1 MTDTEKFF
9 TILGRTKNLVLHAT
23 GDIYVRTNDRF
34 VGRFPDIL
42 PARSK
47 YQDEIETL
55 RQNWHSFRPD
65 DATTREPDT
74 EYYLVK
80 FQPTPRADTQ
90 IVGCLRFPHG
100 TIHPTFER
108 PSGLT
113 HTRTKR
119 LDLYQRCRATEP
131 GDDHDEGREA

>member
-100 TIHPTFER
+100 TTYEQRQESLKRWQAIHRPHRPT
-108 PSGLT
+108 
-113 HTRTKR
+113 
-119 LDLYQRCRATEP
+119 LDPDETMHL
-131 GDDHDEGREA
+131 DHVRVEDAP